1 VGGCGSNG
9 GCSTGGCN
17 RHNTFD
23 WITAIGI
30 TDTQQFDVVEVSFK
44 NGSRKEFFKNPSFTR
59 TTTGDFVLVESA
71 AGGYDLGKVS
81 LSGELVRLQM
91 KRKRVRNDARLGS
104 VIRKAHE
111 RDVER
116 LDELRKEEKGVMIK
130 ARTIARSLDLQMK
143 VCDIEFQGDGRKCT
157 FFYTADG
164 RVDFRE
170 LIRHYAKEFKVKI
183 EMRQIGARQESARIG
198 GLGNCGRELCCSTW
212 LSEFKSVN
220 TAAAR
225 YQNLAINQTKLSGMC
240 GRLKCC
246 LNYELDTYVDAL
258 EDFPDK
264 ADRMKTKAGLAVLM
278 KTDVF
283 KRLMFYAYADN
294 KIKFYPLHVDQVWD
308 ALDMIKNGE
317 IPASLD
323 DILAMAPP
331 SEEVEEEEPDFENV
345 DNVIQLP
352 LEQRKKKKKK
362 KKKGR
367 GDTAAA
373 AVERADQA
381 DQQRGS
387 GKGGPQNRDQRGGKG
402 GNNNPRNN
410 GPRPPR
416 PDGDQRGPRP
426 EGGEQKSNTPRP
438 PRPEG
443 EQKGPRP
450 EGGGEQRG
458 NNNPRPPRPEGE
470 QKGPRP
476 PRPEGSGEQR
486 GNNNPRP
493 PRPEGEQKGPRPPR
507 PEGSGEQR
515 GNNNPRPPRP
525 EGEQK
530 GPRPPRPEGSGEQ
543 RGNNNP
549 RPPRPEG
556 EQKGPRPPR
565 PEGGQKPPR
574 DGQPKGPRPDGPKEG
589 KTPE

>member
-1 VGGCGSNG
+1 MRLYTGNRRAANEQRAFFLPILKLLCNIAPLYILYLGNKHYQFTNLKTRYILMACSGCSCSTGKDSVGGCSSNG

-23 WITAIGI
+23 WITAMGI
-30 TDTQQFDVVEVSFK
+30 SDTQPFDVVEVSFK
-44 NGSRKEFFKNPSFTR
+44 NGSRKDFFKNPPFTR

-71 AGGYDLGKVS
+71 SGGYDLGKIS

-91 KRKRVRNDARLGS
+91 KRKRIKNDARLGA

-130 ARTIARSLDLQMK
+130 ARIIARTLDLQMK

-157 FFYTADG
+157 FFYTAEG

-246 LNYELDTYVDAL
+246 LNYELDTYIDAL

-264 ADRMKTKAGLAVLM
+264 ADRLKTKAGLAVLM

-283 KRLMFYAYADN
+283 KRLMFYAYIDN

-308 ALDMIKNGE
+308 AMDMIKNGE
-317 IPASLD
+317 TPNSLD

-331 SEEVEEEEPDFENV
+331 SGVEEVEEYEPDFENV

-352 LEQRKKKKKK
+352 LEKRKKKKKK
-362 KKKGR
+362 KKNDR

-373 AVERADQA
+373 AVERAEQA
-381 DQQRGS
+381 DQQRA
-387 GKGGPQNRDQRGGKG
+387 GKGAPQQQRRDNRPNNKSGG
-402 GNNNPRNN
+402 
-410 GPRPPR
+410 
-416 PDGDQRGPRP
+416 GD
-426 EGGEQKSNTPRP
+426 RP

-443 EQKGPRP
+443 
-450 EGGGEQRG
+450 
-458 NNNPRPPRPEGE
+458 NNRPPRPEGDNRSPN
-470 QKGPRP
+470 KSGGGDRP
-476 PRPEGSGEQR
+476 PRPEG
-486 GNNNPRP
+486 NNRP
-493 PRPEGEQKGPRPPR
+493 PRPEGKN
-507 PEGSGEQR
+507 SGDET
-515 GNNNPRPPRP
+515 
-525 EGEQK
+525 K
-530 GPRPPRPEGSGEQ
+530 
-543 RGNNNP
+543 
-549 RPPRPEG
+549 
-556 EQKGPRPPR
+556 
-565 PEGGQKPPR
+565 
-574 DGQPKGPRPDGPKEG
+574 D
-589 KTPE
+589 

>member
-1 VGGCGSNG
+1 MACSGCSCSTGKDSVGGCGSNG

-23 WITAIGI
+23 WITAMGI
-30 TDTQQFDVVEVSFK
+30 SDTIPFDVVEVSFK
-44 NGSRKEFFKNPSFTR
+44 NGSRKDFFKNPPFTR

-71 AGGYDLGKVS
+71 SGGYDLGKIS
-81 LSGELVRLQM
+81 LSGELVRMQM
-91 KRKRVRNDARLGS
+91 KRKRIKNDARLGA

-116 LDELRKEEKGVMIK
+116 LDELRKEEKGVMVK
-130 ARTIARSLDLQMK
+130 ARTIARTLDLQMK

-157 FFYTADG
+157 FFYTAEG

-246 LNYELDTYVDAL
+246 LNYELDTYIDAL

-264 ADRMKTKAGLAVLM
+264 ADKLKTKAGLAVLM

-283 KRLMFYAYADN
+283 KRLMFYAYIDN
-294 KIKFYPLHVDQVWD
+294 KIKFYALHVDQVWD
-308 ALDMIKNGE
+308 AMDMIKNGD
-317 IPASLD
+317 IPNSLD

-331 SEEVEEEEPDFENV
+331 SGVEEVEEYEPDFENV

-352 LEQRKKKKKK
+352 LEKRKKKKKK
-362 KKKGR
+362 KKNDR

-373 AVERADQA
+373 AVERAEQA
-381 DQQRGS
+381 DQQRA
-387 GKGGPQNRDQRGGKG
+387 GKGAPQQQRRDNRPHNKSGGGDRPPRPEGDNRPPRTEGDNRNPNKPSG
-402 GNNNPRNN
+402 GERPPRPEGNN
-410 GPRPPR
+410 RPPR
-416 PDGDQRGPRP
+416 PDGDNRNPNKP
-426 EGGEQKSNTPRP
+426 SGGERP

-443 EQKGPRP
+443 NNRPPRP
-450 EGGGEQRG
+450 DGDNKNPNKPGGGD
-458 NNNPRPPRPEGE
+458 RPPRPEGNNRPPRTDGDN
-470 QKGPRP
+470 KNPNKSGGGDRP
-476 PRPEGSGEQR
+476 PRPEGNNRPPRTEGDNKNPNKPSG
-486 GNNNPRP
+486 GDRP
-493 PRPEGEQKGPRPPR
+493 PRPEGNNRPPR
-507 PEGSGEQR
+507 TEGDNKNPNKPSG
-515 GNNNPRPPRP
+515 
-525 EGEQK
+525 
-530 GPRPPRPEGSGEQ
+530 
-543 RGNNNP
+543 
-549 RPPRPEG
+549 
-556 EQKGPRPPR
+556 
-565 PEGGQKPPR
+565 
-574 DGQPKGPRPDGPKEG
+574 D
-589 KTPE
+589 